1 MLMARTAGTITG
13 LCQWR
18 CAGHGAKGDP
28 MDVSVR
34 LDGANQSGQLRSLAL
49 WLTAERELRGRVRT
63 VEPPPEEG
71 TLGPVVQEVLIAVAQ
86 GGIGAF
92 VAALVGWI
100 RQRGVDI
107 TCSVT
112 TSTGITVEVSTSRV
126 RAAGTRG
133 ARRTHQQ
140 RDHRGLRPLRS
151 VGRLRRDGRQGE
163 TLGRRPAAAAER
175 RGLQPRPGPLG
186 RVQPGQAADR
196 RGERH
201 RGHRDLDRRGRA
213 VRHRVHRPRRRRAHR
228 RLQQGTARGSPPSAS
243 TARCGSGP
251 PTRPS

>member
-1 MLMARTAGTITG
+1 
-13 LCQWR
+13 
-18 CAGHGAKGDP
+18 

-92 VAALVGWI
+92 VAAFVGWI

-126 RAAGTRG
+126 RAADPEELQALVADLAESLG
-133 ARRTHQQ
+133 RTHEL
-140 RDHRGLRPLRS
+140 RGQS
-151 VGRLRRDGRQGE
+151 DE
-163 TLGRRPAAAAER
+163 
-175 RGLQPRPGPLG
+175 
-186 RVQPGQAADR
+186 
-196 RGERH
+196 
-201 RGHRDLDRRGRA
+201 
-213 VRHRVHRPRRRRAHR
+213 
-228 RLQQGTARGSPPSAS
+228 
-243 TARCGSGP
+243 
-251 PTRPS
+251 

>member
-1 MLMARTAGTITG
+1 
-13 LCQWR
+13 
-18 CAGHGAKGDP
+18 

-126 RAAGTRG
+126 RAADAEELQALVADLAEGLG
-133 ARRTHQQ
+133 RTHEL
-140 RDHRGLRPLRS
+140 RG
-151 VGRLRRDGRQGE
+151 
-163 TLGRRPAAAAER
+163 
-175 RGLQPRPGPLG
+175 QP
-186 RVQPGQAADR
+186 D
-196 RGERH
+196 E
-201 RGHRDLDRRGRA
+201 
-213 VRHRVHRPRRRRAHR
+213 
-228 RLQQGTARGSPPSAS
+228 
-243 TARCGSGP
+243 
-251 PTRPS
+251 

>member
-1 MLMARTAGTITG
+1 
-13 LCQWR
+13 
-18 CAGHGAKGDP
+18 

-112 TSTGITVEVSTSRV
+112 TTTGITVEVSTSRV
-126 RAAGTRG
+126 RAADAEELQALVADLAEGLS
-133 ARRTHQQ
+133 RTHEL
-140 RDHRGLRPLRS
+140 RGQS
-151 VGRLRRDGRQGE
+151 DE
-163 TLGRRPAAAAER
+163 
-175 RGLQPRPGPLG
+175 
-186 RVQPGQAADR
+186 
-196 RGERH
+196 
-201 RGHRDLDRRGRA
+201 
-213 VRHRVHRPRRRRAHR
+213 
-228 RLQQGTARGSPPSAS
+228 
-243 TARCGSGP
+243 
-251 PTRPS
+251 